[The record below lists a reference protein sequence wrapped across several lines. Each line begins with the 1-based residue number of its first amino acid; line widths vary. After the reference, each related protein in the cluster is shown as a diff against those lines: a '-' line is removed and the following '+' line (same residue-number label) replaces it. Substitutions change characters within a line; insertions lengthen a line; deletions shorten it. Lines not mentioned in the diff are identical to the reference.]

1 MAEEERQE
9 ERQEERHYTC
19 NLLVILKEAV
29 VDAYNSIGYTLFA
42 SVLWVLVVAPSFLF
56 TYLTLQLE
64 LEMGENL
71 LNVIFNLPFVLI
83 LILYSA
89 LVFAPVNAALLSQAY
104 KNLEGVGSLRGIWQ
118 NLRRNYRQTVGVYLL
133 YGLAFYL
140 FVVNIIICFFLLAP
154 FFAKIVGLLNLYL
167 LIFLLLAGFYL
178 PSLIVLQENTIK
190 KVFKKAFLLA
200 FANGPLTF
208 LALAILSLIGLLFSF
223 LLPLLVMVY
232 GGFLQFFSVRVFL
245 GLLEKYEAKSTVKM
259 GTE

>member
-1 MAEEERQE
+1 MAEE

-71 LNVIFNLPFVLI
+71 LNVIFNVPFVLI

-104 KNLEGVGSLRGIWQ
+104 KNLEG
-118 NLRRNYRQTVGVYLL
+118 
-133 YGLAFYL
+133 
-140 FVVNIIICFFLLAP
+140 
-154 FFAKIVGLLNLYL
+154 
-167 LIFLLLAGFYL
+167 
-178 PSLIVLQENTIK
+178 
-190 KVFKKAFLLA
+190 
-200 FANGPLTF
+200 
-208 LALAILSLIGLLFSF
+208 
-223 LLPLLVMVY
+223 
-232 GGFLQFFSVRVFL
+232 
-245 GLLEKYEAKSTVKM
+245 
-259 GTE
+259 